1 MWSKHKKNTNPR
13 FNYDGVLLWEIG
25 DRSML
30 NMLEQHVYFLSFVWM
45 LAIFVEAQLAGALGL
60 VAVATRCIYP
70 FLRAKSMILM
80 EFSTQPYWFCMRPLQ
95 ANVACKLLTG
105 EALLTFAQL
114 NTAEGY
120 KIQFF

>member
-1 MWSKHKKNTNPR
+1 
-13 FNYDGVLLWEIG
+13 
-25 DRSML
+25 
-30 NMLEQHVYFLSFVWM
+30 
-45 LAIFVEAQLAGALGL
+45 
-60 VAVATRCIYP
+60 
-70 FLRAKSMILM
+70 MILM

>member
-1 MWSKHKKNTNPR
+1 MRYTCYCCPPRKTPLLIVCAGMGNMWSKHKKNTNPR

-60 VAVATRCIYP
+60 VAGGGVSP
-70 FLRAKSMILM
+70 
-80 EFSTQPYWFCMRPLQ
+80 
-95 ANVACKLLTG
+95 TG
-105 EALLTFAQL
+105 WAFEQRNIFRIEPTL
-114 NTAEGY
+114 
-120 KIQFF
+120 